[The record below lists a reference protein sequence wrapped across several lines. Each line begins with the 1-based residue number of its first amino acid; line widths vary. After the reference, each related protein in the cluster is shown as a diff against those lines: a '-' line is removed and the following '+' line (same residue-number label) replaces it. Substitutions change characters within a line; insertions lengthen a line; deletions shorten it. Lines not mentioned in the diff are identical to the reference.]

1 MMNMP
6 TLRLFPLALCMLL
19 SLYGCR
25 QNEAESSEAPI
36 NEVTQDFTKTFRG
49 AINDSYK
56 ITLNIKKFGS
66 ELSGDY
72 HYDGH
77 SGSLKLKGQIDESGS
92 FTLNEFNSKGSMTG
106 IFRGQLTGR
115 GAMGQWLKPDGST
128 VYNFSFSEV
137 ANEGSSADHMGHR
150 VCSTEYNSE
159 QDLTRTC
166 FHSSYKS
173 VAHGMADYRGRYSY
187 SYQLYKQSR
196 NGYLK
201 ISNEALFNASK
212 SRLLQKVNEQ
222 ITRDFYEM
230 KSHQSST
237 DCFDGVELPY
247 YSFNRLGIEFDED
260 ALEFHVDFGMPNSC
274 LAVGGTI
281 ISIPWSEAEKYI
293 AN

>member
-1 MMNMP
+1 MIK
-6 TLRLFPLALCMLL
+6 TQILRLFPLVLIMFFSLC
-19 SLYGCR
+19 GCR
-25 QNEAESSEAPI
+25 QNVSESHEESK
-36 NEVTQDFTKTFRG
+36 NEIVQDFTKTFRG

-72 HYDGH
+72 HYDGR
-77 SGSLKLKGQIDESGS
+77 SSSLKLKGNIDETGN

-115 GAMGQWLKPDGST
+115 GAMGQWLKPDGSK

-137 ANEGSSADHMGHR
+137 YNEGGTVVHTEQHE
-150 VCSTEYNSE
+150 CSTEYNSD
-159 QDLTRTC
+159 QDLTRIC
-166 FHSSYKS
+166 FHSSYKT

-196 NGYLK
+196 NGYQK
-201 ISNEALFNASK
+201 ITNEALFNASK
-212 SRLLQKVNEQ
+212 STLLQKVNEQ
-222 ITRDFYEM
+222 IARDFYEM

-247 YSFNRLGIEFDED
+247 YSLNRLGIEFGED

-281 ISIPWSEAEKYI
+281 VSIPWNEAEQYI